1 MKNPTDKTSD
11 ALLQEFFQLLDQNKT
26 KKKKILHEKE
36 EQQSQEQMLLVNEF
50 VPSVDPTADPIQ
62 SEEKSIIEQ
71 TVACL
76 NRKKNSNNNNAS
88 AIGESLFTQE
98 VQMNSPIE
106 TSPTKNFMT
115 VDEFNKKFQ
124 YIQTQIGT
132 LGGGGEVNFLKLDD
146 VDSSSARSGRHLE
159 YNPTTKHVYFTDNLY
174 DDDYTTQIENNT
186 VSVIN
191 LPTDT
196 PIGPIESILF
206 DVEHI
211 HEEIRIPGTLCWDS
225 SDRTLNLAHPEGPIQ
240 QIGQETYILV
250 KNNTDALISNGTAVR
265 FNGAESNGDLR
276 LAVAPFLANGAF
288 PSLYTLGIATQDIA
302 PDGVGFV
309 TVWGKV
315 RELNTTGALVGES
328 WQIGDIL
335 YISPTFAGGFTKAK
349 PTAPQNVI
357 PIAAVLSVDDTN
369 GEIFVRP
376 TIEQQSHYARF
387 ANSRNI
393 DIAQANVEYLISF
406 DQTEISNGIVLGG
419 SPPTEIVVSQ
429 SGFYQIDINA
439 QIDETEG
446 GLQSGVMTIWIK
458 KNGNPVTNSARRQG
472 VIGTAPAS
480 IFNYSFGISL
490 NAGDVIE
497 IAYMGSVTAMRFQ
510 AIAANSVVPAAASV
524 IVGITQIQQ

>member
-1 MKNPTDKTSD
+1 MKNSTDKTSD

-26 KKKKILHEKE
+26 KSKIQKE
-36 EQQSQEQMLLVNEF
+36 ESPQHASEKNQILLIDEPPDVLN
-50 VPSVDPTADPIQ
+50 PLSIR

-76 NRKKNSNNNNAS
+76 NRKKKKPAGST
-88 AIGESLFTQE
+88 IGESLFTQE

-106 TSPTKNFMT
+106 GDISSKNFLT

-124 YIQTQIGT
+124 YIQAQIGT

-159 YNPTTKHVYFTDNLY
+159 YNPTTKQVYFTDNLR

-387 ANSRNI
+387 ANSGNI

>member
-1 MKNPTDKTSD
+1 MKNSTDKTSD

-26 KKKKILHEKE
+26 KSKIQKE
-36 EQQSQEQMLLVNEF
+36 ESPQHVSESGQILLIDEPPDVLNP
-50 VPSVDPTADPIQ
+50 PSIQ

-76 NRKKNSNNNNAS
+76 NRKKNNKNTS

-98 VQMNSPIE
+98 VQMNSPVEGDI
-106 TSPTKNFMT
+106 SSKNFLT